1 MTGESDKAIQSS
13 NTRWWIYLLGT
24 IFLVG
29 NAVYRGVV
37 PGPYSLPGPTVAY
50 MGMGF
55 TLILAVAI
63 LGMRG
68 QVARDPHL
76 SEGKRQLATPLML
89 LALVAAVALFSYR
102 FASVPGWYHGHLRAT
117 PMSPR

>member
-13 NTRWWIYLLGT
+13 NTRWWLYLLGT

-29 NAVYRGVV
+29 NAVYRGVM
-37 PGPYSLPGPTVAY
+37 PGPYNLPGSTVAY
-50 MGMGF
+50 MEMGF
-55 TLILAVAI
+55 SLILAVAI

-68 QVARDPHL
+68 QVAKDPNL
-76 SEGKRQLATPLML
+76 SEGKRKLATPLML

-102 FASVPGWYHGHLRAT
+102 FASVPGWYHGHLMST
-117 PMSPR
+117 PMPSR